1 MKNKRTYY
9 IVGFLIFAVIIYLL
23 FFRKKRPENLKVG
36 DTSIVPGPNNVPTVF
51 KCLRTIQTSKNEQG
65 IEVVKPYQFPLRYG
79 DCGKAVETMQ
89 KRLIAKGVKISAD
102 GKFGR
107 LTEKALNEIYKSKG
121 QPETGQ
127 YTWNQFV
134 TEALA

>member
-1 MKNKRTYY
+1 L
-9 IVGFLIFAVIIYLL
+9 IGLAIFALIVYLL

-36 DTSIVPGPNNVPTVF
+36 DTSIVPGPNNLPTVF
-51 KCLRTIQTSKNEQG
+51 KCLRTIQTSKNEEG
-65 IEVVKPYQFPLRYG
+65 IEVVKPDQFPLRYG

-121 QPETGQ
+121 QPETGL
-127 YTWNQFV
+127 YTWNQF
-134 TEALA
+134 TTPTLA